1 MAFAINRIK
10 SWQAGPDTPY
20 KYTVNFSLICDQIS
34 QDNDNATFSLTG
46 VVSVTNY
53 PNNSRN
59 SWAASD
65 FAVLTLGGF
74 DPNDYPFTAGTSYYE
89 TPLPAIPN
97 APQSYLDAVLIE
109 FRGDTYATDGP
120 NRVSLYVKG
129 QGVVLNASSADGTT
143 PFNINTTFTIPLN
156 GNPSQEVL
164 IYVES
169 GANNS
174 TDYSW
179 LAHQVWAS
187 MFDFDYR
194 PGAVYS
200 GGWLSHNRSGGAA
213 NIYNGSSW
221 VEMRTIDG
229 GVGTTN
235 PPSIYNGSKWV
246 NMRKIGQE

>member
-1 MAFAINRIK
+1 MAFAINQIK
-10 SWQAGPDTPY
+10 SWQAGPGTPY
-20 KYTVNFSLICDQIS
+20 KYTVNFSLICDQVS
-34 QDNDNATFSLTG
+34 QTNDSATFSLTG

-53 PNNSRN
+53 PDNSRN

-65 FAVLTLGGF
+65 YAILTLGNC
-74 DPNDYPFTAGTSYYE
+74 DTYDYPFVQGTSYYE
-89 TPLPAIPN
+89 SPLPMLPGASQEVLN
-97 APQSYLDAVLIE
+97 NVLIE
-109 FRGDTYATDGP
+109 FRGDTYSGDGA

-129 QGVVLNASSADGTT
+129 QGVAINASSAAATT
-143 PFNINTTFTIPLN
+143 PININTTFTLPLT
-156 GNPSQEVL
+156 GAPTQPVL
-164 IYVES
+164 VYTES
-169 GANNS
+169 GATNS
-174 TDYSW
+174 TTYSW
-179 LAHQVWAS
+179 LAHETWAS

-194 PGAVYS
+194 PGAIYN

-213 NIYNGSSW
+213 KIYNGSSW